1 MTGSLQDVCAD
12 LGRKIDDFLA
22 EEPKSKRLQDVQA
35 QLRTSM
41 KVVEDALSRYS

>member
-1 MTGSLQDVCAD
+1 MPGSLHDVCIE
-12 LGRKIDDFLA
+12 LGKKIDGFLA

-41 KVVEDALSRYS
+41 KVVDETFSRYS